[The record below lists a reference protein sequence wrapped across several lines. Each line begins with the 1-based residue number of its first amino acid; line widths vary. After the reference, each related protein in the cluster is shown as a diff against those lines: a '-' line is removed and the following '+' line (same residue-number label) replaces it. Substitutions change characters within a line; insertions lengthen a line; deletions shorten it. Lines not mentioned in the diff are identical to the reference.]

1 MSNVVLVHGAW
12 HGAWCWDAVLN
23 ELGPRD
29 VEAVAVE
36 LPFSGFDDDVA
47 AARSAISSAGPDVV
61 VCAHSY
67 GGVVVNEAAVDLRN
81 VGHIVYLAAFINT
94 GDLSAVMAGPLP
106 LLDGII
112 DLGGGQSRFDPD
124 LAHQI
129 FYGDSDAATVAAITP
144 RLRPMVLEGAVIAG
158 PRPPPGLGSV
168 HLRGLRAG
176 SGHLTAGAVRHG
188 RAVDDGHRVAHRSL
202 ALPDPARR
210 GGRSPAGRVPT
221 RCHPLRRWASAGQPS
236 SLPITDTKDSISPGY
251 PPRLWVMAKPR
262 SVVPI

>member
-67 GGVVVNEAAVDLRN
+67 GGVVVNEATVDLRN

-158 PRPPPGLGSV
+158 PGLHQASVPSTYVVCGRDQAISPPAQYAMAERSTTVIEWPTDHSPFLTRPGEVADLLQAVSPPG
-168 HLRGLRAG
+168 A
-176 SGHLTAGAVRHG
+176 T
-188 RAVDDGHRVAHRSL
+188 
-202 ALPDPARR
+202 P
-210 GGRSPAGRVPT
+210 
-221 RCHPLRRWASAGQPS
+221 
-236 SLPITDTKDSISPGY
+236 
-251 PPRLWVMAKPR
+251 
-262 SVVPI
+262 